1 MPLDAYLD
9 LRPQIT
15 GESTAANHEGWI
27 ELTEFTYGLGD
38 TSSDAGD
45 IAEELAQEKTDEGRE
60 RILRDFK
67 RSSQGKFRSVAF
79 SKLIDK
85 ASPLLFKFCALSS
98 TAPKAGSP
106 LLPKAVVHLCRF
118 TGRDQSKNYVTYAR
132 LHFEQCN
139 ISSISLRVADEGHTT
154 EDIEMSYE
162 KVAFIYNEIAQ
173 GSKGG
178 ETRFG
183 WEVTE
188 NKEWAGPPKK

>member
-1 MPLDAYLD
+1 MATDYLLEID
-9 LRPQIT
+9 GIK
-15 GESTAANHEGWI
+15 GESQDEKHKDKI
-27 ELTEFTYGLGD
+27 EVHSFSWGVDNSSNVGVGGGGGTGKASFSDLTF
-38 TSSDAGD
+38 
-45 IAEELAQEKTDEGRE
+45 
-60 RILRDFK
+60 FK
-67 RSSQGKFRSVAF
+67 QA
-79 SKLIDK
+79 DK

-98 TAPKAGSP
+98 TAPKAGST

-118 TGRDQSKNYVTYAR
+118 TVRDQSKNYVTYAR

-173 GSKGG
+173 GPKGG